1 MDTNKLK
8 YFLQNQD
15 IQNTFPCF
23 EYNIMF
29 ITIISITIMFTRI
42 IKITIITIS
51 ITSFVP
57 AGGVGKVPHR
67 QVVEERVQVI
77 IILALII
84 NKTIIMIS
92 WQATRRSRRSIPTHP
107 RLIPGPSQHHRIR
120 IITLVV
126 VTITS
131 DNLSQLL
138 SQLLSLLLSL
148 LL

>member
-1 MDTNKLK
+1 MDTNKLI
-8 YFLQNQD
+8 YFLLNQD

-29 ITIISITIMFTRI
+29 TTIISITIMFTRI
-42 IKITIITIS
+42 IKLTITIS

-84 NKTIIMIS
+84 NKTIIMIC

-107 RLIPGPSQHHRIR
+107 RLIPGSSQHHLIR

-126 VTITS
+126 VTIIS

-138 SQLLSLLLSL
+138 SFSL
-148 LL
+148 

>member
-1 MDTNKLK
+1 MI
-8 YFLQNQD
+8 YFLLNQD

-29 ITIISITIMFTRI
+29 TTIISISIMFIRI
-42 IKITIITIS
+42 IKITTITIS

-77 IILALII
+77 IILVLII
-84 NKTIIMIS
+84 NKTIIMIC

-107 RLIPGPSQHHRIR
+107 RLIPGSSQHHLIR

-126 VTITS
+126 VTIFS
-131 DNLSQLL
+131 DDLSRLLSLSLSQLL
-138 SQLLSLLLSL
+138 SFSL
-148 LL
+148 

>member
-1 MDTNKLK
+1 MI
-8 YFLQNQD
+8 YFLLNQD

-29 ITIISITIMFTRI
+29 TTIISITIMFIRI
-42 IKITIITIS
+42 IKITITIS
-51 ITSFVP
+51 ITFFVP

-77 IILALII
+77 IILALLI
-84 NKTIIMIS
+84 NKTIIMIC

-107 RLIPGPSQHHRIR
+107 RLIPGSSQHHLIR

-126 VTITS
+126 VTIIS
-131 DNLSQLL
+131 DNLSRLLSPLLSLSLSQLL
-138 SQLLSLLLSL
+138 SFSL
-148 LL
+148 